1 MTTMDGVAPAVRERI
16 AFAETVTRMAGA
28 AALRHFR
35 ERDALV
41 VESKGLQDV
50 VSRAD
55 REVEDIIRGALAERF
70 PNDGFLG
77 EESGGG
83 GSYDRGPVWVVDPI
97 DGTQCFLAG
106 LPTWCV
112 SVGLVIDGWIAA
124 GVIVD
129 PCADEC
135 FVGAVGGGAAC
146 NGQPIAP
153 VDVADFRAG
162 LTEVGYSFR
171 VPRQPTVAFLDRLID
186 AGGMYHRSGSG
197 ALGLAHVAAGRYVA
211 YIEGHMNAWDSFA
224 GAALVLAAG
233 GWVND
238 LTADDGIT
246 RGSLVMASGR
256 RLAPAFHAMAAAAGF
271 PVPALQPDTG
281 R

>member
-1 MTTMDGVAPAVRERI
+1 MSTSDGVAPAVRERL
-16 AFAETVTRMAGA
+16 AFAEAVTRAAGA

-55 REVEDIIRGALAERF
+55 REVEDVIRGALAERF
-70 PNDGFLG
+70 PQDGFLG

-83 GSYDRGPVWVVDPI
+83 GQYGNGPVWVVDPI

-112 SVGLVIDGWIAA
+112 SVGLMVDGRIAA

-135 FVGAVGGGAAC
+135 FVGAVGSGAAC
-146 NGQPIAP
+146 NGRPIAP
-153 VDVADFRAG
+153 ADVADFRSG

-171 VPRQPTVAFLDRLID
+171 VPRQPTVGFLDRLID

-197 ALGLAHVAAGRYVA
+197 ALGLAHVAAGRYIA
-211 YIEGHMNAWDSFA
+211 YIEGHMNSWDSFA
-224 GAALVLAAG
+224 GAALVLASG

-238 LTADDGIT
+238 LTVDDGVT
-246 RGSLVMASGR
+246 RGSVVMASGR
-256 RLAPAFHAMAAAAGF
+256 RLAPALHAMAGAAGF
-271 PVPALQPDTG
+271 PMPAAPEAG